1 MPRRVFSVIFLLYI
15 LIGIYVAWIYGYI
28 TAPLL
33 KRIAEALLAVFLWF
47 VLPLGGSLHIS

>member
-1 MPRRVFSVIFLLYI
+1 MIFLIYI